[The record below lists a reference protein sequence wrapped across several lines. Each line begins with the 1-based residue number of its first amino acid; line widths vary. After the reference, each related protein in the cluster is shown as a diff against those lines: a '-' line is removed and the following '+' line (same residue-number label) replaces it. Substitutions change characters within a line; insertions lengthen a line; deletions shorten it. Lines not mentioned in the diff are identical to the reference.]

1 VEKSITFSLYNPVSP
16 LRGVPAV
23 NWVVVLKVTFF
34 RGEVPPR
41 TVSLLTVIRS
51 RALLVVGMAH
61 SPGGVRAL

>member
-1 VEKSITFSLYNPVSP
+1 
-16 LRGVPAV
+16 V